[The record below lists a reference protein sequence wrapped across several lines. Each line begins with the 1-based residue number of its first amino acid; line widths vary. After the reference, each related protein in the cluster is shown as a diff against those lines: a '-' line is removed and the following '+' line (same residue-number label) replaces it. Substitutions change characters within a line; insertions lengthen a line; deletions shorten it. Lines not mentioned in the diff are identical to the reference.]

1 MTVTRPLEAQS
12 ALFFRLAL
20 RRYAI
25 PLRRTSG
32 VQDLGAVRK
41 IPNTPRRWYG
51 LTEWSGRVLNV
62 IDLPHLLGDRAVE
75 RAKSIVRLREPYE
88 GIALYIPAHLGLTE
102 LNPPKPVAA
111 NTPYVVVG
119 SGPNALHWIHLD
131 ALVAECARQA
141 VS

>member
-1 MTVTRPLEAQS
+1 MIVTRSLDAQP
-12 ALFFRLAL
+12 ALLFRLAL

-41 IPNTPRRWYG
+41 IPNSPRRWYG

-75 RAKSIVRLREPYE
+75 RAKSIVRLREPHA
-88 GIALYIPAHLGLTE
+88 GMALYIPAHLGLTE
-102 LNPPKPVAA
+102 LSTPEPLAGTTSCVAL
-111 NTPYVVVG
+111 G

>member
-1 MTVTRPLEAQS
+1 MTVSRSPEAQS
-12 ALFFRLAL
+12 ALMFRLAL

-32 VQDLGAVRK
+32 VQDLGTVRK
-41 IPNTPRRWYG
+41 IPNSPRRWFG

-62 IDLPHLLGDRAVE
+62 IDLPYLLGDRAVE

-88 GIALYIPAHLGLTE
+88 GMALYIPAHLGLTK
-102 LNPPKPVAA
+102 LITPDPVAA
-111 NTPYVVVG
+111 NAPYVAVG
-119 SGPNALHWIHLD
+119 SGPDALHWIHLD
-131 ALVAECARQA
+131 ALVAECARRA